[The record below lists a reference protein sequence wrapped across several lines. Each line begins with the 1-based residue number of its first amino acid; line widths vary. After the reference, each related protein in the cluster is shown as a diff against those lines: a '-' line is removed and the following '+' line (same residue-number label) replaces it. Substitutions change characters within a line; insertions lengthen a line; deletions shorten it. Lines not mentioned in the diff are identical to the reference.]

1 MKLETKDMKAI
12 INIEA
17 NVTDKYSL
25 HAFAQEAKRFVAN
38 QKWVDKA
45 FPGYLA
51 KGFEGILG
59 IFYFEVLP
67 KSKKLDS
74 EIWVITGDLPPA
86 YFSTD
91 ALPDPIN
98 VLDSY
103 ICEMRMWINA
113 VRNGDPVDELIP
125 VKVPAEPK
133 YAQILKERMDFLEK
147 NVVKNF
153 RKI

>member
-1 MKLETKDMKAI
+1 VKLDVTNMKNI
-12 INIEA
+12 INIEPGKD
-17 NVTDKYSL
+17 DKYSL
-25 HAFAQEAKRFVAN
+25 FEFAKEAKKFVAS
-38 QKWVDKA
+38 QRWVDRV
-45 FPGYLA
+45 FDGYLA
-51 KGFEGILG
+51 KGFDGILG

-91 ALPDPIN
+91 YLPEPIN

-103 ICEMRMWINA
+103 ICEMRIWINA
-113 VRNGDPVDELIP
+113 VKRGDSVEELIP

-133 YAQILKERMDFLEK
+133 YAQILKDRMDFLEK
-147 NVVKNF
+147 NVVKGFKSN
-153 RKI
+153 